1 MNLRRR
7 ENMDKRSF
15 LKAGVAAA
23 FLAGSALIV
32 GTAGATSGG
41 PLVGAPAPNFTAKDS
56 NGKTVSLAD
65 FKGKTVVLEWTN
77 NGCPFVRKHY
87 GSGNMQKLQDEAT
100 KNGVVWLSIASS
112 PPGMQG
118 HVDGPAANAEVV
130 RAGAKPTAVVLDHNS
145 VVAKTY
151 QARVTPHMY
160 IVDPKGTLV
169 YMGGI
174 DDKPTANPADIPGA
188 KNYVRE
194 ALGELKA
201 GKPISAPNT
210 RAYGCTVHYA
220 S

>member
-1 MNLRRR
+1 
-7 ENMDKRSF
+7 
-15 LKAGVAAA
+15 
-23 FLAGSALIV
+23 
-32 GTAGATSGG
+32 
-41 PLVGAPAPNFTAKDS
+41 
-56 NGKTVSLAD
+56 VSLAD

-87 GSGNMQKLQDEAT
+87 GSGNMQALQAEAT

-112 PPGMQG
+112 PPGYQG
-118 HVDGPAANAEVV
+118 HVDGPAANAELA
-130 RAGAKPTAVVLDHNS
+130 RAGATPTAVVLDHKS
-145 VVAKTY
+145 TIAKAY

-174 DDKPTANPADIPGA
+174 DDKPTSNPADIPGA

-194 ALGELKA
+194 ALGEMKA
-201 GKPISAPNT
+201 GKPVSAPNT

>member
-1 MNLRRR
+1 
-7 ENMDKRSF
+7 MDKRSF
-15 LKAGVAAA
+15 LKAGMAAA
-23 FLAGSALIV
+23 VIAGAAFAIGSA
-32 GTAGATSGG
+32 GAAGG
-41 PLVGAPAPNFTAKDS
+41 PVVGAPAPGFTATDS
-56 NGKTVSLAD
+56 NGKTVNLAD

-87 GSGNMQKLQDEAT
+87 GSGNMQTLQAEAT
-100 KNGVVWLSIASS
+100 KNGVVWLSVASS

-118 HVDGPAANAEVV
+118 YVDGPAANAELT
-130 RAGAKPTAVVLDHNS
+130 RSGAKPTAVLLDSNS
-145 VVAKTY
+145 TIARAY

-174 DDKPTANPADIPGA
+174 DDKPTADPADIPGA
-188 KNYVRE
+188 KNYVRA
-194 ALGELKA
+194 ALGEIKS
-201 GKPISAPNT
+201 GKPISEPAT

>member
-1 MNLRRR
+1 
-7 ENMDKRSF
+7 MDKRSF
-15 LKAGVAAA
+15 LKVGVVAA
-23 FLAGSALIV
+23 LMGGMALVV
-32 GTAGATSGG
+32 GTAGATGAG
-41 PLVGAPAPNFTAKDS
+41 PMVGSPAPNFTAKDS
-56 NGKTVSLAD
+56 NGQTVSLTD

-87 GSGNMQKLQDEAT
+87 GSGNMQALQAEAT
-100 KNGVVWLSIASS
+100 KQGVVWLSIASS

-118 HVDGPAANAEVV
+118 HVDGPAANAELA
-130 RAGAKPTAVVLDHNS
+130 RSGAKPTAVLLDSNS
-145 VVAKTY
+145 TIARTY

-160 IVDPKGTLV
+160 IIDAKGTLV

-174 DDKPTANPADIPGA
+174 DDKPTANPADIAGA

-194 ALGELKA
+194 ALGDIKA
-201 GKPISAPNT
+201 GKPISEPST

>member
-1 MNLRRR
+1 
-7 ENMDKRSF
+7 MDKRSF
-15 LKAGVAAA
+15 LKAGLAAA
-23 FLAGSALIV
+23 FLAGATLAV
-32 GTAGATSGG
+32 GTAGATGG
-41 PLVGAPAPNFTAKDS
+41 TPMVGSPAPNFTATDS
-56 NGKTVSLAD
+56 NGKPVSLAD

-77 NGCPFVRKHY
+77 NECPFVRKHY
-87 GSGNMQKLQDEAT
+87 GSGNMQGLQADAT
-100 KNGVVWLSIASS
+100 GDGIVWLSIASS

-118 HVDGPAANAEVV
+118 HVDASKANAIVSST
-130 RAGAKPTAVVLDHNS
+130 GAKPTAVVLDHDS
-145 VVAKTY
+145 KIARAY

-160 IVDPKGTLV
+160 IVDPQGTLV

-194 ALGELKA
+194 ALSELKA
-201 GKPISAPNT
+201 GKPVSAPTT

>member
-1 MNLRRR
+1 
-7 ENMDKRSF
+7 MDKRSF
-15 LKAGVAAA
+15 LKVGVVAA
-23 FLAGSALIV
+23 LMGGMALVV
-32 GTAGATSGG
+32 GTAGATGTG
-41 PLVGAPAPNFTAKDS
+41 PMVGSPAPNFTAKDS

-87 GSGNMQKLQDEAT
+87 GSGNMQALQAEAT
-100 KNGVVWLSIASS
+100 KQGVVWLSIASS

-118 HVDGPAANAEVV
+118 HVDGPAANAELV
-130 RAGAKPTAVVLDHNS
+130 RSGAKPTAVLLDSNS
-145 VVAKTY
+145 TIARTY

-160 IVDPKGTLV
+160 IIDAKGTLV

-174 DDKPTANPADIPGA
+174 DDKPTANPADIAGA

-194 ALGELKA
+194 ALGDIKA
-201 GKPISAPNT
+201 GKPVAEPST

>member
-1 MNLRRR
+1 
-7 ENMDKRSF
+7 MDKRSF
-15 LKAGVAAA
+15 LKAGLAAA
-23 FLAGSALIV
+23 FLGSAALIV
-32 GTAGATSGG
+32 GTAGATTGG
-41 PLVGAPAPNFTAKDS
+41 PLVGSPAPNFTATDS

-87 GSGNMQKLQDEAT
+87 GSGNMQALQAEAARS
-100 KNGVVWLSIASS
+100 GVVWLSIASS
-112 PPGMQG
+112 PPGYQG
-118 HVDGPAANAEVV
+118 HVDGAQANKVV
-130 RAGAKPTAVVLDHNS
+130 ADVGARPTAVLLDHNS
-145 VVAKTY
+145 VIAKAY

-194 ALGELKA
+194 ALGELKT

>member
-1 MNLRRR
+1 
-7 ENMDKRSF
+7 MDKRSF
-15 LKAGVAAA
+15 LKTGLAAA
-23 FLAGSALIV
+23 LLAGTTLVV
-32 GTAGATSGG
+32 GTAFATGGG
-41 PLVGAPAPNFTAKDS
+41 PLVGSPAPNFTATDS

-87 GSGNMQKLQDEAT
+87 GSGNMQALQAEAT

-112 PPGMQG
+112 PPGYQG
-118 HVDGPAANAEVV
+118 HVDGPAANAELA
-130 RAGAKPTAVVLDHNS
+130 RAGATPTAVVLDHKS
-145 VVAKTY
+145 TIAKAY

-174 DDKPTANPADIPGA
+174 DDKPTSNPADIPGA

-194 ALGELKA
+194 ALGEMKA
-201 GKPISAPNT
+201 GKPVSAPNT

>member
-1 MNLRRR
+1 
-7 ENMDKRSF
+7 MDKRSF
-15 LKAGVAAA
+15 LKAGMAAA
-23 FLAGSALIV
+23 ILGGAALIV
-32 GTAGATSGG
+32 GTAGATTGG
-41 PLVGAPAPNFTAKDS
+41 PLVGSPAPNFTATDS
-56 NGKTVSLAD
+56 NGKSVSLAD

-87 GSGNMQKLQDEAT
+87 GSGNMQALQADAT
-100 KNGVVWLSIASS
+100 KDGIVWLSIASS

-118 HVDGPAANAEVV
+118 HVDGQAANAELA
-130 RAGAKPTAVVLDHNS
+130 RAGAKPTAVLLDHNS
-145 VVAKTY
+145 TIAKAY

-201 GKPISAPNT
+201 GKPVSAPTT